1 MKIGGLIKFS
11 LVDYPGKVS
20 AVVFAQGCNFRCSFC
35 HNPELIADSNQSN
48 QLDEEEVL
56 EYLKKRSDQLQ
67 GVVVSGGE
75 PTLQPGIIA
84 FLDRLKRLGYLVKL
98 DTNGS
103 NPKVLDKLI
112 FIKLVN
118 YIAMDI
124 KAPLWKYS
132 DIAGV
137 DVDVE
142 NIKESIETIKRSGL
156 PHQFRT
162 TLVKPLCSGEDI
174 PKIVSLIGNEENY
187 KINPFK
193 ANEKILDKKLLK
205 ESHYTEQEINL
216 FRKKWEMVGQTQTKF
231 Y

>member
-20 AVVFAQGCNFRCSFC
+20 AIVFAQGCNFRCSYC
-35 HNPELIADSNQSN
+35 HNPELIARENKKQEIP
-48 QLDEEEVL
+48 EEEVF
-56 EYLKKRSDQLQ
+56 EFLKKRSGHLQ

-75 PTLQPGIIA
+75 PTLQEGIIA

-103 NPKVLDKLI
+103 NPKMLKKLI
-112 FIKLVN
+112 FIRLVN

-124 KAPLWKYS
+124 KAPLWKYR
-132 DIAGV
+132 DIVGV
-137 DVDVE
+137 DVDTE
-142 NIKESIETIKRSGL
+142 AIKESIEIIKNCGL
-156 PHQFRT
+156 RHQFRT

-193 ANEKILDKKLLK
+193 ADAKILDKNLLNKTHYTENEINLLK
-205 ESHYTEQEINL
+205 E
-216 FRKKWEMVGQTQTKF
+216 KWEFQKA
-231 Y
+231 